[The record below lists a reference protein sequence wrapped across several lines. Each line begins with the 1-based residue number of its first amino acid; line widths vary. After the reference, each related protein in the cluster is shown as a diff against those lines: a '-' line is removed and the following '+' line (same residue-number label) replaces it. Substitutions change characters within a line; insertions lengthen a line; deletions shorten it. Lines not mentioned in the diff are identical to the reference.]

1 MTDYSKLIF
10 INSLGDAEETAS
22 TDTLQFASFKTSGYE
37 LTNTLLGK
45 LANPVTTSTGA
56 TDSGKY
62 PVLNSAGKIDKS
74 MIDYS
79 AFEWQDS
86 VKNIQTDATLNPGAT
101 PTTGDR
107 YIITDK
113 DNLHANFGTISG
125 VANNDIVQYSGT
137 AFVVAYTPTV
147 GAAVFSDADTTHI
160 YVYSGSAWVA
170 RSITTYTASLGVKL
184 SSSDFQADLLAN
196 GGLDLSTN
204 SLYVKTDGASIEKDG
219 SGNLRVKADGIND
232 LMIDWGTGTNQVSAV
247 DVPIADGGGYTA
259 QTEVE
264 GALQEIY
271 SIGGFEKYVT
281 AANVAK
287 GDLCYFSTNDQISKM
302 PINAAHNGIGCAVA
316 AATSPATVGI
326 SMFGKTLTG
335 VLTSATAG
343 DKQYWTGSAISAAA
357 PTAGGAYVWQ
367 VGVAKN
373 ATDMLTHV
381 VFLKKNA

>member
-10 INSLGDAEETAS
+10 VNAGGDNEETAS
-22 TDTLQFASFKTSGYE
+22 TDTLKFASFKTANYE
-37 LTNTLLGK
+37 LTDTLLGK
-45 LANPVTTSTGA
+45 LANPVTTSSGA

-62 PVLNSAGKIDKS
+62 PVLNASGLIDPS
-74 MIDYS
+74 MIDHS

-113 DNLHANFGTISG
+113 DNLHANFGTIAG
-125 VANNDIVQYSGT
+125 IANQDIVQYSGT
-137 AFVVAYTPTV
+137 AFVVAYVPTV
-147 GAAVFSDADTTHI
+147 GAAVFSDADSTHI

-170 RSITTYTASLGVKL
+170 RTLTTYTASLGVKL

-204 SLYVKTDGASIEKDG
+204 SLYVKTDNASIEKDG

-232 LMIDWGTGTNQVSAV
+232 LMVDWGTGTNQVSAV
-247 DVPIADGGGYTA
+247 DVPIADAGGYTA
-259 QTEVE
+259 QTEIE

-281 AANVAK
+281 DASVNK
-287 GDLCYFSTNDQISKM
+287 GDLCYFSSNNNLSKM
-302 PINAAHNGIGCAVA
+302 PISSSHNGVGLAVA
-316 AATSPATVGI
+316 AATSPAPVGLT
-326 SMFGKTLTG
+326 MFGKTLTG

-343 DKQYWTGSAISAAA
+343 DKQYWTGTAISATM
-357 PTAGGAYVWQ
+357 PSGGGSYVWQ

-373 ATDMLTHV
+373 ATDMLSHV